1 MLTEQQIDYC
11 LAKIKEQLTITDAT
25 NRRPNIDNVI
35 RVVKQTI
42 ADAYGD
48 TRVNQSD
55 PINELGLREQTV
67 SALEAAGYMRIRSL
81 TQATTK
87 DILDVRNAGP
97 TMLQEIRTQLSK
109 RGLRLLDDPII
120 AELRQMV
127 AEKKA
132 RARAASVDKSGQ
144 RI

>member
-25 NRRPNIDNVI
+25 NRRPNVDNIVRLI
-35 RVVKQTI
+35 KQSL
-42 ADAYGD
+42 AEAYGD
-48 TRVNQSD
+48 TMVNQSD

-67 SALEAAGYMRIRSL
+67 SALEAAGYLRIRSL
-81 TQATTK
+81 TQAKTK
-87 DILDVRNAGP
+87 DILDIRNAGP

-132 RARAASVDKSGQ
+132 RDRAASIDKAGVKT
-144 RI
+144 